1 MNPSFSAPIGSSS
14 VRAKVATGF
23 AVSGTICPRRCR
35 PCPVGSVICARA
47 ISIFAAPVPI
57 RCASPP
63 MREPARQSTLALM
76 LSGGGARAAY
86 QVGFLRLLARE
97 FPGVVPGILTGVSAG
112 GINAAYLA
120 ARQEPF
126 AEKVENLADVWSNI
140 HIENVFRVDLRDLA
154 SRSVRWGGR
163 LLSGGKYA
171 LPPARSLVDTAPLRE
186 LLRRML
192 QAPDGEITGISRSLH
207 DGWLRAIAL
216 TASSYTTG
224 QSMTWVQTRDD
235 CPIET
240 WERPHRKSTACS
252 LDVARVLAS
261 SALPFFFPAVEVD
274 GAWYGD
280 GGIRLTAPL
289 SPAVHLGARRIIA
302 VSTRYARTRE
312 EADHPAISGYPPPAQ
327 VAGVLYNAIFLD
339 QLDAD
344 AYQLEQVNQLIAK
357 LPRSARGDLRRIDLL
372 LLRPSVDLG
381 RLANAYE
388 PELPRAFRFLTRGLG
403 TRETRSNDMLSLVM
417 FQSDYVRRLM
427 DLGESDAAAR
437 IDDIRR
443 FLDDDG
449 DD

>member
-1 MNPSFSAPIGSSS
+1 MIGPSPGS
-14 VRAKVATGF
+14 G
-23 AVSGTICPRRCR
+23 
-35 PCPVGSVICARA
+35 
-47 ISIFAAPVPI
+47 
-57 RCASPP
+57 
-63 MREPARQSTLALM
+63 LALM

-97 FPGVVPGILTGVSAG
+97 FTGIVPDILTGVSAG

-126 AEKVENLADVWSNI
+126 REKVENLAAIWRDI
-140 HIENVFRVDLRDLA
+140 RIDQVFRVDLRDLA

-163 LLSGGKYA
+163 LLAGGKYP
-171 LPPARSLVDTAPLRE
+171 LRPARSMVDTDPLRE
-186 LLRRML
+186 LLEAMLHAQNGKIGGIAKSL
-192 QAPDGEITGISRSLH
+192 QA
-207 DGWLRAIAL
+207 GWLRAVAL

-224 QSMTWVQTRDD
+224 QSVTWVQAGDS
-235 CPIET
+235 CGIQT
-240 WERPHRKSTACS
+240 WERPQRTSVACP
-252 LDVARVLAS
+252 LRVDHVLAS
-261 SALPFFFPAVEVD
+261 SALPFFFPAIEVA

-312 EADHPAISGYPPPAQ
+312 EAQRPAITSYPPPAQ

-344 AYQLEQVNQLIAK
+344 AFSLQQINRLLAK
-357 LPRSARGDLRRIDLL
+357 VPETERDGLRHIDML

-417 FQSDYVRRLM
+417 FQSDYATRLIELGEEDAFRRL
-427 DLGESDAAAR
+427 A
-437 IDDIRR
+437 DIRR
-443 FLDDDG
+443 FLEPT
-449 DD
+449 